1 MTAIT
6 ERDFRAHLAW
16 SQNPEIRGC
25 WKPGDDLTL
34 AEALATGRG
43 LAVAAAT
50 LGRSEAACRHR
61 WDQLYPEAVRGIR
74 FQEVLLATLRERA
87 GGRA

>member
-1 MTAIT
+1 MTAVT
-6 ERDFRAHLAW
+6 EHDFRAHIAW
-16 SQNPEIRGC
+16 AQNPENRGG
-25 WKPGDDLTL
+25 WMPGDDLTL
-34 AEALATGRG
+34 AVALASGRG

-61 WDQLYPEAVRGIR
+61 WDQLYPEALRGIR
-74 FQEVLLATLRERA
+74 FQAVLLTTLRQRA